1 MESSKVSDLVRKYF
15 AAYESKDRKVVEDTL
30 SDSFTFTSP
39 YDDHIGRRTYFDR
52 CWSNSDKIRAIHI
65 EKLVERGDDVFV
77 LYTCELTTGTTFR
90 NTEYLRFEGGK
101 LREVEVYFGSLPQ
114 GVVREEP

>member
-77 LYTCELTTGTTFR
+77 LYTCELTTGTTFPIPSTSGSR
-90 NTEYLRFEGGK
+90 AASSEKLKCTLARFHK
-101 LREVEVYFGSLPQ
+101 VS
-114 GVVREEP
+114 